1 MSRRPDLIVPIRDR
15 RQHKRYLTLK
25 NTAIAFAVAFVAFV
39 GVSIYSEV
47 RRPAANEYGRL
58 VRREAPE
65 SLPEKPLNAVTEAAP
80 IDDQLSADPMRVDA
94 FSRSRWLGD
103 DAAAV
108 APVARTEAAIAPP
121 AGGQDVVIVG
131 GPEGVSI
138 ARQDRRRPVLSGGFG
153 R

>member
-25 NTAIAFAVAFVAFV
+25 NAAIAFAVAFVAFV
-39 GVSIYSEV
+39 GVSVYSEV

-65 SLPEKPLNAVTEAAP
+65 PVPAKPLNVVSEAAP

-94 FSRSRWLGD
+94 FSRSQWLGD
-103 DAAAV
+103 GSTTEPRVAQTEASV
-108 APVARTEAAIAPP
+108 APTAD
-121 AGGQDVVIVG
+121 GHDVVIVG

-138 ARQDRRRPVLSGGFG
+138 ARQERRRPVLSGGFG